1 MKQFAN
7 NNIAS
12 EQQSLSYEK
21 ITKQFL
27 TFTVGKE
34 EFGIDIMIV
43 KEIKSWTNVTRL
55 PNSPHYMLGV
65 MNLRGIIIPIFD
77 LRARFNMGSTEIT
90 SKHVAIILVSES
102 RTIGI
107 LVDSVSDI
115 LNVDYEEI
123 KPPLEIESKI
133 DDKYLNGFIS
143 LDKRMVIIIDMEKLF
158 NGEDFNC
165 F

>member
-1 MKQFAN
+1 MKQRAN
-7 NNIAS
+7 NAVS
-12 EQQSLSYEK
+12 EEQNPSYENVS
-21 ITKQFL
+21 KQFL

-43 KEIKSWTNVTRL
+43 KEIKSWTSVTRL

-77 LRARFNMGSTEIT
+77 LRAYFNMGSTEIT
-90 SKHVAIILVSES
+90 PTHVVIILAVAG

-107 LVDSVSDI
+107 LVDSVYDI

-123 KPPLEIESKI
+123 KPPPEMESRI
-133 DDKYLNGFIS
+133 DNKYFNGFVS
-143 LDKRMVIIIDMEKLF
+143 VDKRMVIIINTERLF
-158 NGEDFNC
+158 NEEEF
-165 F
+165 